1 MKQAVFVSRDKA
13 QFKELEK
20 MLGQHSIEIKW
31 CATGKELLSLIAN
44 TPKGQWIDLVI
55 MEEVLPDM
63 NAKALVEAVT
73 TQSPMTNCVI
83 TGTMDKK
90 QFHDVHEGYGVLMQ
104 LPVQPGQDDA
114 RNLEDHLKKIRLIG

>member
-20 MLGQHSIEIKW
+20 MLGQHSIDVKW
-31 CATGKELLSLIAN
+31 CATGKELLSLIAD

-63 NAKALVEAVT
+63 DAKALVEAVT

-90 QFHDVHEGYGVLMQ
+90 RFHDVHEGYGVLMQ

>member
-1 MKQAVFVSRDKA
+1 MKQAVFVNRDKA
-13 QFKELEK
+13 QFKELEQ
-20 MLGQHSIEIKW
+20 MLARHSIEVKW
-31 CATGKELLSLIAN
+31 CATGKELLSLIAD

-63 NAKALVEAVT
+63 DAKALVEAVT

-90 QFHDVHEGYGVLMQ
+90 KFHDVHEGYGVLMQ

-114 RNLEDHLKKIRLIG
+114 QNLEEHLKKIRLIG

>member
-1 MKQAVFVSRDKA
+1 MKQAVFVSREKA
-13 QFKELEK
+13 QFEGLEQ
-20 MLGQHSIEIKW
+20 MLGRHSIEIKW

-55 MEEVLPDM
+55 MEEELPDM
-63 NAKALVEAVT
+63 NAKVLVDAVT
-73 TQSPMTNCVI
+73 TQSPMTNCAI

-90 QFHDVHEGYGVLMQ
+90 QFHDLYEGYGVLMQ

-114 RNLEDHLKKIRLIG
+114 GNLENQLKKIRFLG

>member
-20 MLGQHSIEIKW
+20 MLGQHSIDVKW
-31 CATGKELLSLIAN
+31 CATGKELLSLIAD

-55 MEEVLPDM
+55 MEEVLPDTD
-63 NAKALVEAVT
+63 AKALVEAVT

-90 QFHDVHEGYGVLMQ
+90 RFHDVHEGYGVLMQ

>member
-20 MLGQHSIEIKW
+20 MLGQHSIEVKW
-31 CATGKELLSLIAN
+31 CATGKELLSLIAD

-55 MEEVLPDM
+55 MEELLPDM
-63 NAKALVEAVT
+63 NTKALVEAVT

-90 QFHDVHEGYGVLMQ
+90 RFHDVHEGYGVLMQ

>member
-1 MKQAVFVSRDKA
+1 MKQAVFVNRDKA

-20 MLGQHSIEIKW
+20 MLGQHSIDVKW
-31 CATGKELLSLIAN
+31 CATGKELLSLIAD

-55 MEEVLPDM
+55 MEELLPDM

-90 QFHDVHEGYGVLMQ
+90 RFHDVHEGYGVLMQ

>member
-31 CATGKELLSLIAN
+31 CATGKELLSLIAD

-90 QFHDVHEGYGVLMQ
+90 KFHDVHEGYGVLMQ

-114 RNLEDHLKKIRLIG
+114 RNLEDHLKRIRLIG

>member
-1 MKQAVFVSRDKA
+1 MKQAVFVNRDNA

-31 CATGKELLSLIAN
+31 CATGKELLSLIAD

-55 MEEVLPDM
+55 MEENLPDI

-114 RNLEDHLKKIRLIG
+114 QNLEDHLKRIRLIG

>member
-31 CATGKELLSLIAN
+31 CATGKELLSLIAD

-55 MEEVLPDM
+55 MEENLPDM
-63 NAKALVEAVT
+63 NSKALVEAVT

>member
-1 MKQAVFVSRDKA
+1 MKQAVFVNRDKA
-13 QFKELEK
+13 QFKELEQ
-20 MLGQHSIEIKW
+20 MLARHSIEVKW
-31 CATGKELLSLIAN
+31 CATGKELLSLIAD

-63 NAKALVEAVT
+63 DAKALVEAVT

-90 QFHDVHEGYGVLMQ
+90 KFHDVHEGYGVLMQ

-114 RNLEDHLKKIRLIG
+114 RKLEDHLKKNRLIG

>member
-20 MLGQHSIEIKW
+20 MLGQHSIDVKW
-31 CATGKELLSLIAN
+31 CATGKELLSLIAD
-44 TPKGQWIDLVI
+44 TPKGQWFDLVI

-90 QFHDVHEGYGVLMQ
+90 RFHDVHEGYGVLMQ

>member
-31 CATGKELLSLIAN
+31 CATGKELLSLIAD

-73 TQSPMTNCVI
+73 TQSPMTNCAI

-90 QFHDVHEGYGVLMQ
+90 RFHDVHEGYGVLMQ

>member
-1 MKQAVFVSRDKA
+1 MKQAVFVNRDKA

-20 MLGQHSIEIKW
+20 MLGQHSIDVKW
-31 CATGKELLSLIAN
+31 CATGKELLSLIAD

-90 QFHDVHEGYGVLMQ
+90 RFHDVHEGYGVLMQ

>member
-1 MKQAVFVSRDKA
+1 
-13 QFKELEK
+13 
-20 MLGQHSIEIKW
+20 MLGQHSIDVKW
-31 CATGKELLSLIAN
+31 CATGKELLSLIAD

-90 QFHDVHEGYGVLMQ
+90 RFHDVHEGYGVLMQ